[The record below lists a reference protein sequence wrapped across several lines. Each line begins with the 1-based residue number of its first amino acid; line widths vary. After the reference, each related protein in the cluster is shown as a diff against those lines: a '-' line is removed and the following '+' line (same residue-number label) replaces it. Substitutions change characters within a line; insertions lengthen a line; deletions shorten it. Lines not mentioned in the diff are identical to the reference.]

1 MPDNKGRLQRTR
13 GTLSLRPYAAD
24 QRFSY
29 SVLAPR
35 APARGL
41 LVAIHDSERDCD
53 VMLEG
58 FGDMVEAY
66 DLALLVPLF
75 PAGVLGDGNADGY
88 KVLHEGTLRYDALL
102 KGMVSEVRKVM
113 SISSRRMFIH
123 GYSGGAQFVQRFV
136 TLHPDQVTAAA
147 IAAPGEVTL
156 PDDEVPWWAGVA
168 NTMSIFGRMPDWRG
182 LARVQLDLAVGEL
195 DTSTELLKQQPP
207 SRYWN
212 DDQHRLTANRQD
224 RLRVLRDAWSEKKVA
239 ASFGLLA
246 GAKHS
251 DGQLPAIDRAI
262 QHFGRVFVRS
272 SS

>member
-1 MPDNKGRLQRTR
+1 MPDNKDSLQRPR
-13 GTLSLRPYAAD
+13 GKRSLSPYAAD

-35 APARGL
+35 APATGL

-58 FGDMVEAY
+58 FADMVETY
-66 DLALLVPLF
+66 GLALVVPLF
-75 PAGVLGDGNADGY
+75 PADVLGDGNADGY

-102 KGMVSEVRKVM
+102 NGMVTEVRKAM
-113 SISSRRMFIH
+113 NISSRRLFIH

-136 TLHPDQVTAAA
+136 TLHPDEVTAAA

-168 NTMSIFGRMPDWRG
+168 DTMSIFGRKPDWRG
-182 LARVQLDLAVGEL
+182 LARVQLDLTVGEL
-195 DTSTELLKQQPP
+195 DTSTELLKRHPP
-207 SRYWN
+207 SRYW
-212 DDQHRLTANRQD
+212 DDDRHRLTANRQD
-224 RLRVLRDAWSEKKVA
+224 RLKVLHDAWLEKGIA

-251 DGQLPAIDRAI
+251 DGQLPAIQRAI
-262 QHFGRVFVRS
+262 QHFCRVLVKS
-272 SS
+272 SA